1 MRYNIWRPFERRNMY
16 IWLTKT
22 QAANQA
28 THIQMKVKYAY
39 IEDERSAIQP
49 SFLSKCL
56 TNPIATIKITH
67 IT

>member
-1 MRYNIWRPFERRNMY
+1 MY

-39 IEDERSAIQP
+39 IEDERSARFNHHFFQNVLQIP
-49 SFLSKCL
+49 SQQ
-56 TNPIATIKITH
+56 
-67 IT
+67 